1 MKDFNARKGWLF
13 SLVGGPYAGDEIRL
27 GWRLPNGS
35 RIPVDE
41 EIRYPTGVVYR
52 RRQAEW
58 KSNGKDH
65 SKGDLRYWKD
75 GFPYWEFA
83 WVEGTGE

>member
-1 MKDFNARKGWLF
+1 MKDFNKRKGWLF
-13 SLVGGPYAGDEIRL
+13 NLVDGPYAGDEIRL

-52 RRQAEW
+52 RRQASWES
-58 KSNGKDH
+58 KGKDH
-65 SKGDLRYWKD
+65 EAGDLKFNKD
-75 GFPYWEFA
+75 GTPYWEFH
-83 WVEGTGE
+83 WITGTGE